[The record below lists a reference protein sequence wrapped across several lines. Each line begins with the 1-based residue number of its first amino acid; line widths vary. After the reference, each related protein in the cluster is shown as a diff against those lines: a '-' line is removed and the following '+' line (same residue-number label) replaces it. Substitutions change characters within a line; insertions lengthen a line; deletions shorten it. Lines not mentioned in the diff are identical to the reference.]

1 MKQKMDISSAK
12 NTTPKL
18 SSVGP
23 IPQKAIPLPLNI
35 PSGPLS
41 PWLRLAH
48 IFRTEPT
55 ESVDVARK
63 RRILDFELVLQCEG
77 TAWIWVEE
85 AGGSFDVGPGS
96 IVFIPPDFV
105 HAWANTTGTHIAVHF
120 DLHFQPEIKAF
131 LNLRMLGNIRM
142 LDEFVIRQPAELMPS
157 FSLEQNSANGL
168 VLPLVTPL
176 HQPHLLRENLEKLV
190 QIYQTQAQFDLS
202 TQLIANEVLC
212 GALTT
217 IAGEAASNGFASN
230 NQLES
235 EQRIMALLAELA
247 VSNQLHFTSAELAE
261 KCGMSQTTF
270 RQTFNKVTGRNPHR
284 YFEQSR
290 IERAA
295 QLLLQ
300 TERSINAIA
309 RSEGYDDPYHF
320 SRVFKRVMGASPY
333 RFRQNGYGP
342 DSPQER
348 PEPGF
353 D

>member
-1 MKQKMDISSAK
+1 MDISSNN

-18 SSVGP
+18 PGLDLMP
-23 IPQKAIPLPLNI
+23 LKAAPQPLNL
-35 PSGPLS
+35 PPGPLS

-48 IFRTEPT
+48 ILRTEPA
-55 ESVDVARK
+55 ESMEVARK

-96 IVFIPPDFV
+96 IVFIPPDFI

-131 LNLRMLGNIRM
+131 LNLRMLGNLRM
-142 LDEFVIRQPAELMPS
+142 LDEFVTRQPAELIPS
-157 FSLEQNSANGL
+157 FSLGQNTGSGL

-176 HQPHLLRENLEKLV
+176 HQPHLMREKLEKLV
-190 QIYQTQAQFDLS
+190 QIYQTQAQFDFPA
-202 TQLIANEVLC
+202 QLIANEVLC
-212 GALTT
+212 GALTA
-217 IAGEAASNGFASN
+217 IAGEAASSGFAASN
-230 NQLES
+230 QPET
-235 EQRIMALLAELA
+235 EQHILALLAELA
-247 VSNQLHFTSAELAE
+247 VSNQSHYTSADLAE

-270 RQTFNKVTGRNPHR
+270 RQAFYKVTGRNPHQ
-284 YFEQSR
+284 YFEQLR

-300 TERSINAIA
+300 TERSINSIA
-309 RSEGYDDPYHF
+309 RAEGYDDPYHF

-333 RFRQNGYGP
+333 RFRQKGYSP
-342 DSPQER
+342 DFQQE
-348 PEPGF
+348 EP
-353 D
+353 